1 MRIALLAVL
10 TVLVSAGAVP
20 AQNKSGSIDLEYKP
34 RTPPVRPVPQK
45 KLEEDTAQA
54 IREIDRRRSD
64 QTLRSAQPTPMRK
77 PNVDPDL
84 TGGIQTRGLSDTLR
98 R

>member
-1 MRIALLAVL
+1 MRIVLLAAL
-10 TVLVSAGAVP
+10 MLLVSAGAVP

-34 RTPPVRPVPQK
+34 RTPPVQPVPKK
-45 KLEEDTAQA
+45 KLDDDTAQA
-54 IREIDRRRSD
+54 IQEINERR
-64 QTLRSAQPTPMRK
+64 TLREAQPAPMRK

>member
-1 MRIALLAVL
+1 MRIALLTVL
-10 TVLVSAGAVP
+10 MWLVSAGAVP

-34 RTPPVRPVPQK
+34 RTPPLRPVPQK
-45 KLEEDTAQA
+45 KLDEDTAQA
-54 IREIDRRRSD
+54 IQEINSRR
-64 QTLRSAQPTPMRK
+64 TLRDAQPAPTRK
-77 PNVDPDL
+77 PNVDPDV

>member
-1 MRIALLAVL
+1 MRKVLLAVL
-10 TVLVSAGAVP
+10 TLVVSAGAVA
-20 AQNKSGSIDLEYKP
+20 AQDKSGSIDLEYKP
-34 RTPPVRPVPQK
+34 RTPPVQPVPPR
-45 KLEEDTAQA
+45 KLEQDTAQA
-54 IREIDRRRSD
+54 IQEIDRRRSD
-64 QTLRSAQPTPMRK
+64 QALRNSQPAPIRK